1 MWLALTGG
9 SIAIHFICFVY
20 LMWISGQ
27 TAIPSSLPFRPG
39 QHHVRLKGASHHCAM
54 TGIGAIR
61 PSAPNGA
68 ERPLPSAPS
77 R

>member
-20 LMWISGQ
+20 LMSINGQ

-54 TGIGAIR
+54 TGMGASW
-61 PSAPNGA
+61 P
-68 ERPLPSAPS
+68 
-77 R
+77 